1 MCVSQALLLL
11 NYIAIA
17 IQHWLRNDGKPL
29 LCCSDCLLTFARA
42 AVPLAMLG
50 ISFTI
55 RAYYYDI
62 TFNGQVETEGG
73 QSESDIALDSVPGK
87 RSKQETTKE
96 TRLSLLFHFSV
107 FLFLVSFSFVFI
119 QSLS

>member
-1 MCVSQALLLL
+1 
-11 NYIAIA
+11 
-17 IQHWLRNDGKPL
+17 
-29 LCCSDCLLTFARA
+29 
-42 AVPLAMLG
+42 MLG

>member
-1 MCVSQALLLL
+1 
-11 NYIAIA
+11 
-17 IQHWLRNDGKPL
+17 L

-119 QSLS
+119 QSLP